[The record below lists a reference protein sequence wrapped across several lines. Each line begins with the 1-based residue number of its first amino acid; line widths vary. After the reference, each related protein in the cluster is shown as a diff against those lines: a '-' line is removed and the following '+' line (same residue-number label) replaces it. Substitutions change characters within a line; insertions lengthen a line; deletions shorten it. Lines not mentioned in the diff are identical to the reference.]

1 MSREDY
7 VELVQDFCEE
17 VGFENVDELL
27 HNGLLQVDDA
37 LVAIEYLDDRDEIRL
52 LMDLGEIEPEEDKA
66 AMLALLLESN
76 LNNTSAYLPTFSI
89 HPGTGHPIVAYH
101 LPLAILLEDGRQ
113 GLAAGVDDRFHDGT
127 IVDNAAFS
135 LDNTGHLAVTRNRS
149 AHHPARSLRL

>member
-101 LPLAILLEDGRQ
+101 LPLAILLEEDI
-113 GLAAGVDDRFHDGT
+113 GLAFVLDEQLIPLRDEWKSAARQALADARA
-127 IVDNAAFS
+127 DNESGPFPETFA
-135 LDNTGHLAVTRNRS
+135 
-149 AHHPARSLRL
+149 